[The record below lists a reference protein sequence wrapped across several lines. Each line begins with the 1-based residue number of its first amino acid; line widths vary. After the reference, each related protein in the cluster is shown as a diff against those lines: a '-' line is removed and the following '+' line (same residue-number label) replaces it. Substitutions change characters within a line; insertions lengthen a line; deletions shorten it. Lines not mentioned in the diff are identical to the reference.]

1 MKTTIIAIAALIMV
15 SCKKE
20 TPQPEC
26 NCNEVHLRNTGSG
39 AWEIQSTTPIDTECW
54 RHNEVTDEWQ
64 TTPSWSPFPWYHK
77 KVIICE

>member
-1 MKTTIIAIAALIMV
+1 MKKLILFLALGLL

-26 NCNEVHLRNTGSG
+26 NCNEVYSRNTGNG
-39 AWEIQSTTPIDTECW
+39 WVVQSTTPINAECW

-64 TTPSWSPFPWYHK
+64 TTPSVTPFPWYHK